1 MEVNSIYSS
10 KMFPLTRHMRSAG
23 LNVYNSA
30 QLSDKIANIISKEQN
45 NSIGCICLISILIK
59 KPIVFFLQLV
69 FLFL

>member
-1 MEVNSIYSS
+1 MNKLLGGLNMEVNSIYSS

-45 NSIGCICLISILIK
+45 NSIGNILD
-59 KPIVFFLQLV
+59 VYV
-69 FLFL
+69 

>member
-30 QLSDKIANIISKEQN
+30 QLIDKIANIISKGQKN
-45 NSIGCICLISILIK
+45 GIGNVLD
-59 KPIVFFLQLV
+59 VYV
-69 FLFL
+69 

>member
-30 QLSDKIANIISKEQN
+30 RLIDKIANIISKERN
-45 NSIGCICLISILIK
+45 NSIGNVLD
-59 KPIVFFLQLV
+59 VYV
-69 FLFL
+69 

>member
-1 MEVNSIYSS
+1 VNKLLGGLNMEVNSIYSS

-45 NSIGCICLISILIK
+45 NSIGNVLD
-59 KPIVFFLQLV
+59 VYV
-69 FLFL
+69 

>member
-1 MEVNSIYSS
+1 MNKLLGGLNMEVNSIYSS

-45 NSIGCICLISILIK
+45 NSIGNVLD
-59 KPIVFFLQLV
+59 VYF
-69 FLFL
+69 

>member
-1 MEVNSIYSS
+1 MNKLLGGLNMEVNSIYSS

-45 NSIGCICLISILIK
+45 NSIGNVLD
-59 KPIVFFLQLV
+59 VYV
-69 FLFL
+69 

>member
-1 MEVNSIYSS
+1 MNKLLGGLNMEVNSIYSS

-45 NSIGCICLISILIK
+45 NSIGNVLD
-59 KPIVFFLQLV
+59 V
-69 FLFL
+69 

>member
-30 QLSDKIANIISKEQN
+30 QLSDKIANIISLHFQMYYLPLQQVPE
-45 NSIGCICLISILIK
+45 K
-59 KPIVFFLQLV
+59 K
-69 FLFL
+69 

>member
-1 MEVNSIYSS
+1 MNKLLGGLNMEVNSIYSC

-45 NSIGCICLISILIK
+45 NSIGNVLD
-59 KPIVFFLQLV
+59 VYV
-69 FLFL
+69 

>member
-1 MEVNSIYSS
+1 MNKLLGGLNMEVNSIYSS

-45 NSIGCICLISILIK
+45 SSIGNVLD
-59 KPIVFFLQLV
+59 VYV
-69 FLFL
+69 

>member
-1 MEVNSIYSS
+1 MNKLLGGLNMEVNSIYSS

-45 NSIGCICLISILIK
+45 NSIGK
-59 KPIVFFLQLV
+59 MYMFNYH
-69 FLFL
+69 

>member
-1 MEVNSIYSS
+1 MNKLLGGLNMEVNSIYSS

-45 NSIGCICLISILIK
+45 NGIGNVLD
-59 KPIVFFLQLV
+59 VYV
-69 FLFL
+69 

>member
-45 NSIGCICLISILIK
+45 NSIGNILD
-59 KPIVFFLQLV
+59 VYV
-69 FLFL
+69 

>member
-1 MEVNSIYSS
+1 MNKLLGGLNKEVNSIYSS

-45 NSIGCICLISILIK
+45 NSIGNVLD
-59 KPIVFFLQLV
+59 VYV
-69 FLFL
+69 